1 MPKALP
7 MRWISA
13 GRSDMPERPAS
24 RPTAPE
30 PAIYFDGQ
38 TALRRQV
45 QVILHSEH
53 LGITPIDPPGKPFH
67 WPLVRIRALAGG
79 RDKHA
84 DLTLTCHADTDDES
98 PRDPA
103 RLTLAS
109 GPITDWLRSQPTL
122 TRRDLRRGTW
132 GKVALYLGGAMA
144 AVALI
149 LLVFLPRIADEM
161 ARRMP
166 IEREVAFG
174 QAVIAQMER
183 LLGDGDVLPTC
194 DDPAGRRALE
204 VMRARL
210 TAGQG
215 LRYDLTLRVLD
226 TDMVNAFAAPGGQ
239 VVILRG
245 LLDEAASPAE
255 VAGVLAHEIG
265 HVEAR
270 DPTRLAFRAV
280 GSAGILSLVLG
291 DATGGTLIAIV
302 GDQMLSAA
310 YTREAE
316 AAADAFAHRLLSEVG
331 IGTEG
336 LATFFDRIDGEGLD
350 LPEYLSTHPIT
361 EGRANAAR
369 AVDQGAQ
376 VPVMSDAQWKAL
388 KGICG

>member
-13 GRSDMPERPAS
+13 GRSDMRPRPA
-24 RPTAPE
+24 APE

-38 TALRRQV
+38 TAQRWHV
-45 QVILHSEH
+45 QVSVQSEY
-53 LGITPIDPPGKPFH
+53 LVIAPVDPPGKPFH
-67 WPLVRIRALAGG
+67 IAIARLRAMAGG
-79 RDKHA
+79 RDRKA
-84 DLTLTCHADTDDES
+84 DLTVTIHTDTDDES

-103 RLTLAS
+103 RLILSS
-109 GPITDWLRSQPTL
+109 GAVTDWLRGQPTL
-122 TRRDLRRGTW
+122 FQRDVRRGTW
-132 GKVALYLGGAMA
+132 GKVALYVGGAAA
-144 AVALI
+144 AVAVI
-149 LLVFLPRIADEM
+149 LLVLLPRIADEM

-174 QAVIAQMER
+174 ELVVAQMER
-183 LLGDGDVLPTC
+183 FLGEGEALLTC
-194 DDPAGRRALE
+194 DDPAGLRALD

-210 TAGQG
+210 TAGQD

-226 TDMVNAFAAPGGQ
+226 NDMVNAFAAPGGQ

-245 LLDEAASPAE
+245 LLDAAGSAAE

-291 DATGGTLIAIV
+291 DATGGTLIAVV

-316 AAADAFAHRLLSEVG
+316 AAADAFAHRLLTDAG

-336 LATFFDRIDGEGLD
+336 LAAFFDRMDGKGLD
-350 LPEYLSTHPIT
+350 LPEYLSTHPAT
-361 EGRANAAR
+361 TGRANAAR
-369 AVDQGAQ
+369 AVDKGAAI
-376 VPVMSDAQWKAL
+376 PVMSEAEWQAL
-388 KGICG
+388 RAICE